1 MERRERLR
9 EETRGEERGKR
20 SDMVIEIKIENAT
33 WSSIIRERRGE
44 KISTMDDFERSLLFK
59 RNLTWNLHVRKA

>member
-1 MERRERLR
+1 
-9 EETRGEERGKR
+9 
-20 SDMVIEIKIENAT
+20 MVIEIKIENAT